1 MIMSRTPFRISFFGG
16 GTDYPVWYRQHG
28 GMVLAAT
35 MNHYCYLTC
44 RHIPG
49 FFNYKYRISWSRI
62 EEVCAIGEIQHTSV
76 KAILDWMQIHQG
88 VEIHHQSDL
97 PIRSG
102 LGSSSAL
109 VVGLIQAMSRLKNT
123 ILDKHTLASSAIH
136 IEQNVLYECVGVQD
150 QIATAYGGFNQVHI
164 QTNGTFQV
172 IPVILSPERL
182 KTLQDHLVLFFTGI
196 TRSASE
202 IARQQM
208 QAIASKIHIL
218 NKMMSMVLD
227 AIKILV
233 SDADITEFGR
243 LLHESWML
251 KQQISNQIAPEFIQ
265 SIYARALANG
275 AMGGKLLGAGGGGF
289 MLFFI
294 KPQDKARLCYALQDL
309 IWVPFAFESQG
320 SQIIFHD
327 HQQHQHAIHAPVAS

>member
-1 MIMSRTPFRISFFGG
+1 MIINRTPFRISFFGG
-16 GTDYPVWYRQHG
+16 GTDYPVWYQQHG
-28 GMVLAAT
+28 GMVLVAT

-44 RHIPG
+44 RRIPR
-49 FFNYKYRISWSRI
+49 FFGYKYRISWSHI
-62 EEVCAIGEIQHTSV
+62 EEVCAVGEIQHMPV
-76 KAILDWMQIHQG
+76 KAILDWMQINQG

-102 LGSSSAL
+102 VGSSSAL
-109 VVGLIQAMSRLKNT
+109 VVGLIQAMNRLQNK

-136 IEQNVLYECVGVQD
+136 IEQNVLSECVGVQD
-150 QIATAYGGFNQVHI
+150 QIATAFGGVNQVNI

-182 KTLQDHLVLFFTGI
+182 QTLQDHLVLFFTGV

-208 QAIASKIHIL
+208 QAIASKIHVL

-227 AIKILV
+227 AIKILT
-233 SDADITEFGR
+233 SDADIAQFGY

-251 KQQISNQIAPEFIQ
+251 KQQISNRIAPEFIQ

-289 MLFFI
+289 MLFFV
-294 KPQDKARLCYALQDL
+294 KPQDKARLCLALQDL
-309 IWVPFAFESQG
+309 VWVPFEFESQG
-320 SQIIFHD
+320 AQIIFHD
-327 HQQHQHAIHAPVAS
+327 HQHQRAVHAELRS